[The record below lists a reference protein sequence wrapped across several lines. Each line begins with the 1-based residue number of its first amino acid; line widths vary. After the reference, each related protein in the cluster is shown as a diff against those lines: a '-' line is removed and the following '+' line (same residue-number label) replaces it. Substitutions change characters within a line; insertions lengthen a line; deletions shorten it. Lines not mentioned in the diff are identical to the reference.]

1 MTAADAGRLAVTLA
15 IGSVGGALFA
25 WWQLPLAWMLG
36 AMGFTLVASMAGAP
50 TTVPAPLRNAMITV
64 LGVML
69 GSAFSPELVDHL
81 DEWLVTG
88 AFLAVYVVVSLAAG
102 LLFLRR
108 VARYDRV
115 TAFFTAAPG
124 GFNEMVTVGS
134 ALGGDERVISLSHSL
149 RIVLVVIA
157 IPFGFQYFAGYER
170 GAGGGLGP
178 IVPDLGAVD
187 AVLLAACAVA
197 IPPARWLRLPAPWM
211 LGPMVASATIHVA
224 GLTHS
229 KPPAL
234 FVIAAMIVIGASIG
248 ARFRG
253 VRMRTLLRTLAVSLV
268 MSLILL
274 ALSLASSWFLHAVT
288 GLPFGSI
295 LLAYAPGGFAEM
307 SLVSLA
313 MGLDPAFVSSHHLA
327 RVIFVI
333 ALVPIAF
340 RLVERWSPLPAPPLL
355 SPPRGAADD

>member
-25 WWQLPLAWMLG
+25 WWELPLAWMLG

-50 TTVPAPLRNAMITV
+50 IGVPAPLRNAMITV
-64 LGVML
+64 LGIML
-69 GSAFSPELVDHL
+69 GSAFSPDLVDHL

-149 RIVLVVIA
+149 RVVLVVVA

-178 IVPDLGAVD
+178 IVPDLGAMD

-197 IPPARWLRLPAPWM
+197 MLPARWLRLPAPWM

-234 FVIAAMIVIGASIG
+234 FVIAAMVVIGASIG
-248 ARFRG
+248 ARFRD
-253 VRMRTLLRTLAVSLV
+253 VRISTLVRTLAVSLV

-274 ALSLASSWFLHAVT
+274 ALSLASAWFLHAVT

-327 RVIFVI
+327 RVIIVV

-340 RLVERWSPLPAPPLL
+340 RLVERWSPLPAPA
-355 SPPRGAADD
+355 RGAADD

>member
-1 MTAADAGRLAVTLA
+1 MSAATRLLLTLA
-15 IGSVGGALFA
+15 IGGVGGALFA

-36 AMGFTLVASMAGAP
+36 AMAFTLIASMAGASIA
-50 TTVPAPLRNAMITV
+50 VPAGLRNAMITV
-64 LGVML
+64 LGIML
-69 GSAFSPELVDHL
+69 GSAFSPDLVEHL

-88 AFLAVYVVVSLAAG
+88 AFLGVYVVASLAAG

-108 VARYDRV
+108 VAHYDRV

-124 GFNEMVTVGS
+124 GFNEMVSVGS

-149 RIVLVVIA
+149 RVVLVVIA
-157 IPFGFQYFAGYER
+157 IPFGFQYFAGYQR

-178 IVPDLGAVD
+178 IVPDLSVVD
-187 AVLLAACAVA
+187 ALLLGACALA
-197 IPPARWLRLPAPWM
+197 IFPARRLRVPAPWM
-211 LGPMVASATIHVA
+211 LGPMVASATIHVV

-248 ARFRG
+248 VRFRG
-253 VRMRTLLRTLAVSLV
+253 VTLRMLVRTLGVSLV
-268 MSLILL
+268 MSVMLL
-274 ALSLASSWFLHAVT
+274 VLSLVCSAFLHTVT
-288 GLPFGSI
+288 GLPFASI

-327 RVIFVI
+327 RVTIVI
-333 ALVPIAF
+333 ALVPVAF
-340 RLVERWSPLPAPPLL
+340 RLVERWSPLPAPTP
-355 SPPRGAADD
+355 AASDD

>member
-1 MTAADAGRLAVTLA
+1 MTGGPAARLAFTL
-15 IGSVGGALFA
+15 GLGTVGGALFA
-25 WWQLPLAWMLG
+25 WWNLPLAWMLG
-36 AMGFTLVASMAGAP
+36 AMGFTLVAAMGGAP
-50 TTVPAPLRNAMITV
+50 MGVPATLRNAMITV
-64 LGVML
+64 LGIML
-69 GSAFSPELVDHL
+69 GSAFSPDLVDHL

-102 LLFLRR
+102 LFFLRR
-108 VARYDRV
+108 FARYDRV

-134 ALGGDERVISLSHSL
+134 ALGGDERIISLSHSL
-149 RIVLVVIA
+149 RVVLVVTA
-157 IPFGFQYFAGYER
+157 IPFGFQYFAGYQR

-178 IVPDLGAVD
+178 IMPDLGLVD
-187 AVLLAACAVA
+187 AALLAACAVA
-197 IPPARWLRLPAPWM
+197 ILPARWLKLPAPWM
-211 LGPMVASATIHVA
+211 LGPMIASATIHVA

-253 VRMRTLLRTLAVSLV
+253 VDMRMIARTLAVSLV
-268 MSLILL
+268 MSLMLL
-274 ALSLASSWFLHAVT
+274 GLSLVSAWFLHAVT

-313 MGLDPAFVSSHHLA
+313 MELDPAFVSSHHLA

-333 ALVPIAF
+333 ALVPLAF
-340 RLVERWSPLPAPPLL
+340 RLAERWSPLPAP
-355 SPPRGAADD
+355 SRETADD